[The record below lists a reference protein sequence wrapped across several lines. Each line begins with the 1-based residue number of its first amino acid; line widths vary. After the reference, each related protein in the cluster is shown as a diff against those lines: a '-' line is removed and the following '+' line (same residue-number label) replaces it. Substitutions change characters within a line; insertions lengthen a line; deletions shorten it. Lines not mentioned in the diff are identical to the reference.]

1 MYPLIKVGSGY
12 TVEGQKT
19 GEEKFGGLQIEIIPS
34 YEKSL
39 RTWLP
44 EPMGR
49 GAANDKFDWP
59 RVLDE
64 QKTPSELGLNPGNKI
79 RSYPSSPVYYAP
91 YAIADLVRNAPKED
105 TRIQVRKMW
114 HKESC
119 IANFNAGPISTKW
132 GSANE
137 ENFQRLVS
145 PKSSNLSVFDSIHSL
160 PATKFN
166 NFPCRQTYCSLGGR
180 RPFQR

>member
-44 EPMGR
+44 EPTGR
-49 GAANDKFDWP
+49 GAVNDKFDWP

-119 IANFNAGPISTKW
+119 IANFNAGPIST
-132 GSANE
+132 N
-137 ENFQRLVS
+137 
-145 PKSSNLSVFDSIHSL
+145 
-160 PATKFN
+160 
-166 NFPCRQTYCSLGGR
+166 
-180 RPFQR
+180 